1 MPSVLALFSTNTSLA
16 EVKSRAYPAPEHTYP
31 MPAEAMAELDKLINT
46 EAA

>member
-16 EVKSRAYPAPEHTYP
+16 EVKSRAYPAPEHTYL
-31 MPAEAMAELDKLINT
+31 MPAEAMVELDKLITT

>member
-1 MPSVLALFSTNTSLA
+1 MPSVLVLFSTNISPA
-16 EVKSRAYPAPEHTYP
+16 EVKSRAYPASEHTYL